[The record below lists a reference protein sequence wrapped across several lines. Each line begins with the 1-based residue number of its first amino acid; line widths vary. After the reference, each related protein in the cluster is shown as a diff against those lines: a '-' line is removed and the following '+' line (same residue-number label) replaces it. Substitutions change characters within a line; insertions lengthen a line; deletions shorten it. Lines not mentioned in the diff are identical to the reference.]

1 MKHKGENVLNIKQK
15 LWNIVDENQDKL
27 LDICST
33 LIKTPSE
40 NPGGNV
46 EDIVKVICKYFNES
60 NIDYEIVK
68 PNEECPNIIVTL
80 GNDEGKTL
88 FLNGHCDVVPV
99 GNIAGWDFPPF
110 SGEIKNGLMLGR
122 GASDMKAGLGGLIF
136 AMKTIK
142 DNNLK
147 MKGKIVLH
155 VVPDEETG
163 GDNGTKWLYKNGY
176 FKGGDACIIAEPTS
190 YNNCEVGQKGS
201 LWLHVTSKG
210 KPAHGSVGNYKGENS
225 IIKMMK
231 LLVRLE
237 ELRSIEGRY
246 EERQLSVLEN
256 SKRVAKEALK
266 EDGIENV
273 IDHLTVNIG
282 TISGGTK
289 TNMVPDRCEATVDI
303 RVPIGVT
310 LKEVLNKFE
319 DIIDRLNLTG
329 IEYTYTWN
337 SEANYT
343 DVDSELVK
351 SVVENAETVWNRTVV
366 PAYQWASSDARYYR
380 MEGIPTI
387 QYGPANTE
395 GIHSYNENVDVEDII
410 NSSKV
415 YLGIIADLLKL
426 DF

>member
-1 MKHKGENVLNIKQK
+1 MDIKKK
-15 LWNIVDENQDKL
+15 LWNIVDENQGTL

-46 EDIVKVICKYFNES
+46 EDIVKVICGYFDDS
-60 NIDYEIVK
+60 HIDYEIVRPK
-68 PNEECPNIIVTL
+68 EQCPNIIVTM
-80 GNDEGKTL
+80 GNDHGKTL
-88 FLNGHCDVVPV
+88 LLNGHCDVVPV
-99 GNIAGWDFPPF
+99 GDLSGWDFPPF
-110 SGEIKNGLMLGR
+110 SGEIKDGVMLGR
-122 GASDMKAGLGGLIF
+122 GTSDMKAGLGGLIF

-147 MKGKIVLH
+147 IKGKIVLH

-176 FKGGDACIIAEPTS
+176 FKNGDACIIAEPTS

-201 LWLHVTSKG
+201 LWLHITSKG
-210 KPAHGSVGNYKGENS
+210 KPAHGSVGNYKGENA
-225 IIKMMK
+225 ITKLMK
-231 LLVRLE
+231 LLMTLE
-237 ELRSIEGRY
+237 ELRTIEGKY
-246 EERQLSVLEN
+246 DEKQLPVLCN

-266 EDGIENV
+266 AEGIENV

-282 TISGGTK
+282 TINGGTK
-289 TNMVPDRCEATVDI
+289 TNMVPDYCEATVDM

-310 LKEVLNKFE
+310 LREVLDKFE
-319 DIIDRLNLTG
+319 AIIERLKLTG
-329 IEYTYTWN
+329 IDYTYTWN

-343 DVDSELVK
+343 DVDTDLVR
-351 SVVENAETVWNRTVV
+351 SVVSNAETVWNRTVV

-380 MEGIPTI
+380 MEGMPTI

-415 YLGIIADLLKL
+415 YLGVMTDLLHL
-426 DF
+426 EFQE